1 MSFDLYAPHTI
12 KQQTPMMQQ
21 YLKIKSEHRDI
32 LLFYRMGDFYELFF
46 DDAKRAAQ
54 LLDIS
59 QTHRGK
65 AGGDPIPM
73 AGVPYHAVE
82 NYLARLVQMGES
94 VAICEQVG
102 DPATSKGPVERKVVR
117 IVTPG
122 TISDEALLQE
132 RQDNL
137 LTSVWQNKKGLY
149 GIAYLDINSG
159 RFNVV
164 EVNTDE
170 AFTSTLQRLAPAELL
185 YCESFENTHLIE
197 HIKGARR
204 RPEWEFDLDTAQH
217 LLCEQFG
224 TKDLVGFGVDKAHAA
239 LVAAG
244 CLMQYVKDTQRIA
257 LPHIRAITLEH
268 NEHAVILDAATRK
281 NLELTVNL
289 SGGFEN
295 TLAQVLDKTAT
306 AMGSRLLKRRIHTPV
321 RNKNELN
328 SRLNAISAI
337 LDVQLYGE
345 LHDSLK
351 EIGDIERVIARLAL
365 CTARP
370 RDLTRLRSALQA
382 LAPLHALL
390 NDANDERIASI
401 VRHSPELPELQ
412 ALLER
417 AVIDNPP
424 VLIRDGG
431 VIAPGYNS
439 ELDEW
444 RNLSK
449 GATDIL
455 EQLELRE
462 RERTGISTLKIG
474 YNKVHGFF
482 IEVSRANSHLVPAD
496 YIRRQ
501 TLKNNER
508 YIIPELKEHE
518 DKVLGSQSKALA
530 LEKQLY
536 EELFEFI
543 APHIEQLQM
552 MAGALA
558 DLDVL
563 NNLAERAQTLNYAKP
578 QLCDDDNI
586 SIKQGRHPVVEQ
598 VMKEPFIANP
608 VELNS
613 QRKMLIITGPNM
625 GGKSTYMRQTALI
638 VLMAHI
644 GCYVPAD
651 SAKIGNID
659 RIFTRIGAS
668 DDLAS
673 GRSTFMVEMT
683 ETATILNNAT
693 AQSLVL
699 MDEIGRGTSTY
710 DGLSLAYATA
720 DHLAQKISAK
730 TLFATHYFELTEL
743 AEQKT
748 GLVNVHLDAIEHN
761 DTIAFMH
768 TVLDG
773 AASKSFGLQ
782 VAALAGV
789 PKAVIIQAKQ
799 KLKLLENHQSV
810 TAPNAEQQ
818 AFSFANEL
826 PAPEPSEVEEQLSA
840 IDPDNLSPRQAH
852 ELLYKLKA
860 LL

>member
-1 MSFDLYAPHTI
+1 
-12 KQQTPMMQQ
+12 
-21 YLKIKSEHRDI
+21 
-32 LLFYRMGDFYELFF
+32 
-46 DDAKRAAQ
+46 
-54 LLDIS
+54 
-59 QTHRGK
+59 
-65 AGGDPIPM
+65 
-73 AGVPYHAVE
+73 
-82 NYLARLVQMGES
+82 MGES
-94 VAICEQVG
+94 VAICEQIG

-137 LTSVWQNKKGLY
+137 LTSVWQSKKGVF
-149 GIAYLDINSG
+149 GVAYLDINSG
-159 RFNVV
+159 RFNIV
-164 EVNTDE
+164 EVNTEE
-170 AFTSTLQRLAPAELL
+170 AFSSTLQRLAPAELL
-185 YCESFENTHLIE
+185 YSEDFSNFHLIE
-197 HIKGARR
+197 HIKGIRR

-224 TKDLVGFGVDKAHAA
+224 TKDLVGFGVDKATAA

-321 RNKNELN
+321 RSKPELN
-328 SRLNAISAI
+328 ARLNAISAI
-337 LDVQLYGE
+337 IDVQLCGE
-345 LHDSLK
+345 LHESLK
-351 EIGDIERVIARLAL
+351 QIGDIERVIARLAL
-365 CTARP
+365 WTARP

-382 LAPLHALL
+382 LAPLHELL
-390 NDANDERIASI
+390 TDASDPRISQI
-401 VRHSPELPELQ
+401 ITQSPELPELQ
-412 ALLER
+412 QLLER
-417 AVIDNPP
+417 AVIENPP

-444 RNLSK
+444 RSLSQ

-455 EQLELRE
+455 EQLEQRE

-474 YNKVHGFF
+474 YNRVHGFF
-482 IEVSRANSHLVPAD
+482 IEVSRANAHLVPAD

-536 EELFEFI
+536 EQLFEFI
-543 APHIEQLQM
+543 APHIEQLQI
-552 MAGALA
+552 MAAALA

-563 NNLAERAQTLNYAKP
+563 NNLAERAIALNYAKP
-578 QLCDDDNI
+578 ELCDNDDI

-598 VMKEPFIANP
+598 VMKDPFIANP
-608 VELNS
+608 VELNA

-644 GCYVPAD
+644 GSFVPAD

-720 DHLAQKISAK
+720 DHLASKISAK

-743 AEQKT
+743 AEQQA

-789 PKAVIIQAKQ
+789 PKAVIKHAKQ
-799 KLKLLENHQSV
+799 KLKMLENHQPV
-810 TAPNAEQQ
+810 TADINAVQPSLFE
-818 AFSFANEL
+818 A
-826 PAPEPSEVEEQLSA
+826 EPSQVEAQLA
-840 IDPDNLSPRQAH
+840 EIDVDDLSPRQAQD
-852 ELLYKLKA
+852 LLYKLKA